1 MIQNPWKKKW
11 ITKQKE
17 FALFLMQI
25 QNVWSVGMNKPD
37 SIYEGPQDIP
47 LEKIDLDEYNLRFR
61 HMESEMTQQQIEDYL
76 YDEED
81 VRVLQKQILKD
92 RQVYQPI
99 YVQQKGD
106 RYVVKEG
113 NRRCVACLRIQ
124 KDIKK
129 GKNKDFD
136 PEHFSSL
143 KAFILTGSE
152 RDIDFFLG
160 SVHISGPKEWAR
172 INKAN
177 HIYNLIEE
185 HNETMQSVAEELGIT
200 KGTVE
205 GMYLAFRA
213 TAKYGKKYGGK
224 FINKFPYFDE
234 FYRQKSLRE
243 FVKDDP
249 SNLDSFSDLVAESK
263 FNFHR
268 GVRKFAKII
277 KAENPQK
284 AQALSILQSERGN
297 IESAYKVIEDN
308 SKSGSW
314 SEIFKALKAL
324 KEFPHESLKAAVSD
338 VEKIKSLA
346 ELIVVATGLQQT
358 IQEMQQ
364 KGIITP

>member
-1 MIQNPWKKKW
+1 
-11 ITKQKE
+11 
-17 FALFLMQI
+17 
-25 QNVWSVGMNKPD
+25 MNKPN
-37 SIYEGPQDIP
+37 SIYEGPQEIP
-47 LEKIDLDEYNLRFR
+47 LEKIDQDECNLRFR
-61 HMESEMTQQQIEDYL
+61 HMGTKMTQQQIEDYL

-81 VRVLQKQILKD
+81 VRVLQKQILRD

-113 NRRCVACLRIQ
+113 NRRCVACKRIQ

-136 PEHFSSL
+136 LAHFSTL

-185 HNETMQSVAEELGIT
+185 HNETMQSVAEELGTT
-200 KGTVE
+200 KGTIE

-213 TAKYGKKYGGK
+213 TEKYGKKYGGK
-224 FINKFPYFDE
+224 FIRKFPFFDE

-243 FVKDDP
+243 FVQY
-249 SNLDSFSDLVAESK
+249 SLVI
-263 FNFHR
+263 FYVQHT
-268 GVRKFAKII
+268 II
-277 KAENPQK
+277 W
-284 AQALSILQSERGN
+284 IMMR
-297 IESAYKVIEDN
+297 
-308 SKSGSW
+308 
-314 SEIFKALKAL
+314 
-324 KEFPHESLKAAVSD
+324 
-338 VEKIKSLA
+338 
-346 ELIVVATGLQQT
+346 
-358 IQEMQQ
+358 
-364 KGIITP
+364 